1 MPDTPRVVAVTGG
14 AGGIG
19 LATARRLLRR
29 GCRVAVL
36 DLAQADV
43 DRATALLTAPGS
55 GNQVIGVA
63 CDTTDEESVA
73 AAMSAVKSRYGY
85 LDGMVTVAGVRQTAT
100 PALDIDLSVWNTIQA
115 VNVTG
120 TFIAARQGAR
130 LMIETGRPGA
140 VVTVASVTGISARVN
155 QAAYCASKAAVI
167 HLTRVLAVEWAQYGI
182 RVNAVGPG
190 VTKTPMIDLAVRNE
204 GPAVLNDKLYG
215 SLEQFR
221 PGIPLGRLSEP
232 EEQAA
237 AIDFLLSDDASFIT
251 GVTLGVDG
259 GAGVV

>member
-1 MPDTPRVVAVTGG
+1 MTTSDNVVAITGG

-19 LATARRLLRR
+19 LATARRLLDR

-36 DLAQADV
+36 DLAQSDV
-43 DRATALLTAPGS
+43 DRAVAELTGAAEPDRVLG
-55 GNQVIGVA
+55 QA

-73 AAMSAVKSRYGY
+73 AAMSAIKARYGR
-85 LDGMVTVAGVRQTAT
+85 LDGMVTTAGVRQTAK
-100 PALDIDLSVWNTIQA
+100 PALDIDLAVWNTTQQ

-120 TFIAARQGAR
+120 TFIAARQAAR
-130 LMIETGRPGA
+130 LMIETGRKGA

-155 QAAYCASKAAVI
+155 QAAYCASKAAVL
-167 HLTRVLAVEWAQYGI
+167 HLTRVLAVEWAQHGI
-182 RVNAVGPG
+182 RVNAVSPG
-190 VTKTPMIDLAVRNE
+190 VTNTPMIELAIRNE
-204 GPAVLNDKLYG
+204 GPQVLNDKLYG
-215 SLEQFR
+215 SMEQFR
-221 PGIPLGRLSEP
+221 PGIPLGRLAEP

-237 AIDFLLSDDASFIT
+237 AIDFLLSDSASFIT